1 MANDALARAYAQ
13 AIFEQAVGR
22 WKKQLGAVRDA
33 IDKHPDMVPGLDNA
47 AEPFDR
53 KRDELNRLLP
63 PNSDAEARNFLY
75 LLASRGDLHLL
86 GEILGEFDRFSAH
99 GPAAELARVTSA
111 IELTAAERSQLES
124 KLRTQFGKNL
134 DVEYKVDPSIL
145 GGVIVRVGDRVIDG
159 SVASKLAAMRQK
171 LETTR

>member
-1 MANDALARAYAQ
+1 MANDELARAYAQ
-13 AIFEQAVGR
+13 AIFEQAMGR

-33 IDKHPDMVPGLDNA
+33 IEKQPDLVPGLDNA
-47 AEPFDR
+47 AEPFDH
-53 KRDELNRLLP
+53 KRDRLNRLLP
-63 PNSDAEARNFLY
+63 QNADAEVRNFLY

-86 GEILGEFDRFSAH
+86 GEILADFDRFSAH
-99 GPAAELARVTSA
+99 GPATELAHVTSA
-111 IELTAAERSQLES
+111 VELTIAERKQLET
-124 KLRTQFGKNL
+124 KLRAQFGKNL

-145 GGVIVRVGDRVIDG
+145 GGVVVRVGDRVIDG